1 MFDIQGGKEYFL
13 AASDAFSCV
22 GYFKCAG
29 SKKKKKKKG
38 RKNTQTLKS
47 CVLSSFFLNKKIKQK
62 LKLVAKER
70 KYQFNLINFF
80 GRIFSSKNAI
90 LKCHTSDVLS
100 MLLFFIFKISW
111 QYIVMYNNSN

>member
-29 SKKKKKKKG
+29 SKKKKKG

-47 CVLSSFFLNKKIKQK
+47 CVLSFFLNKKIKQK
-62 LKLVAKER
+62 LKLVAKEST
-70 KYQFNLINFF
+70 NLISSIFF
-80 GRIFSSKNAI
+80 VRIFSSKNAI

-100 MLLFFIFKISW
+100 MLLFFYLQNKLAVYCNV
-111 QYIVMYNNSN
+111 QQ